1 MQKSPECQPGN
12 GTSQLERG
20 IPALAP
26 DYVSVD
32 ERSVKDLLQ
41 FAQNYASQLRYFNL
55 DDQPEGDWSAFLD
68 PALLGE
74 RELNELVGW
83 LNDPQA
89 SPPGTFFTRS
99 HFVLFLTF
107 LQLLQ
112 TARAQLNDFTRRH
125 LEFFYREALCLTSQ
139 AGTPDSIH
147 AVIELAKGQ
156 NQFLLP
162 AGTLFKAGKDSSGIE
177 RHYRSERD
185 LLANRASVST
195 LKTLFAEKLVIGLQ
209 QARETPDLL
218 VEMFPANKD
227 LLAEGRMVDRAFMA
241 MLVMA
246 LGSPGPGGP
255 LPSYGANQSGV
266 VQTVNIS
273 LLAQLDALLA
283 FMPGNLY
290 MPFSTF
296 RAVMQLKQVQMQQD
310 LQWGRIND
318 YLEVAGKKRDKKFQF
333 DRKVIVIDNF
343 EKNMLAALG
352 LSTFDH
358 FFDGLPEVDDI
369 YDLNR
374 RRDRDDVIEFIQ
386 ASLYMT
392 MADFS
397 AMMDLVEEINGRWRQ
412 IYEILREAGRRKQ
425 LQVPDHQLQA
435 PQIRTWDA
443 DKFGALVARTLGSI
457 AWPKITGMSLAS
469 FDDCQRELSRLES
482 WFHLTAEE
490 FVFIRAIN
498 QKQEAAH
505 SWEWEEVYTILDDA
519 YQDKMLTDRR
529 NALKTQRLTNG
540 FNAMILFA
548 LGEPNPGDLLPDGR
562 QFDQLSAE
570 TDASYISDKLLMEP
584 ANFSYI
590 KTTSVKTT
598 ASEDEWNN
606 VYAILERAQGRKRG
620 TVSGPAQIEKWDNLY
635 AFEDAGTVQVRL
647 AAEGDSA
654 TPRWRTFGGG
664 YDAQGATPGRIGLA
678 LASPLLALNEGVRVI
693 TLTLGFREELFDSGM
708 VKTALLAPAPFRFL
722 LSSEKAMLEIANAS
736 VKLLDGRV
744 TIPGAEK
751 PYQQALQIILTL
763 NEQAAPV
770 APLKLAPLIDTPWPV
785 LHMLLADIPDEVAP
799 LTGTTKRYRAF
810 QSLALEK
817 CHLKVEVT
825 GLSASMLQNDGGVLA
840 SKKPF
845 EPFGYAPVAGSSF
858 YFAHPELCA
867 KRLDNLTLA
876 IDWMAVPDDL
886 RSHYLGYKDYAD
898 PLATPA
904 SPLADNAAF
913 GASLKLVDNRALFT
927 VASLPLFNAV
937 SPDGSPAGSAR
948 TAGASQTSRQSVS
961 YAAISKAFPQYR
973 SAPAVLQASG
983 SQQVLDWS
991 RYWLLEL
998 QNPDFMHAL
1007 YPRVVAA
1014 CASKTRD
1021 GKVTPFFVN
1030 APYTPKIRRLS
1041 FGYTAT
1047 LEIDLGKTDLAP
1059 LTDRLYHLQ
1068 PFGYQDLVTASAANG
1083 NSRCP
1088 FFLPQYGNE
1097 GELYIGVAN
1106 LAAPQSLSLLFQ
1118 MAEGSA
1124 DPDLVREKVAWHYLD
1139 GNQWL
1144 SLEQGQL
1151 LLDSTNGLLN
1161 SGLIEFNLA
1170 ASQSG
1175 TVLPPGQ
1182 YWLRATI
1189 ARNSHSVAD
1198 TVAICAQA
1206 LRATLLEQGNAADH
1220 FSQPLPPLSVQGLL
1234 EPQTAVKSVLQP
1246 YSSFG
1251 GKRPE
1256 QDLHF
1261 YMRASERLRHKNR
1274 ALTCWDYEHLV
1285 LEAFPSIF
1293 KVKCLPVGTS
1303 GDPRLADVISV
1314 IVIPDIKG
1322 QLPFDPFEPKL
1333 PADVLLRIE
1342 QYLASHCAPF
1352 ARFRV
1357 SNPSYVR
1364 LKVRLGVRLR
1374 SDANPGYY
1382 KTLLNDELCRFLAP
1396 WAYDSSADIV
1406 FGGQINASLIVN
1418 FVEKRPYVDYVAGIK
1433 LFISFDGRSFT
1444 TWTPGPDASSLPP
1457 EAILVSDHSHQIDL
1471 IAEESYEEE
1480 FFSGI
1485 SYMKIELDFQI
1496 AAA

>member
-1 MQKSPECQPGN
+1 MQKSPESQPGN
-12 GTSQLERG
+12 GTSQLERS

-32 ERSVKDLLQ
+32 ERSVKDLLL
-41 FAQNYASQLRYFNL
+41 FAQNYASQLRYFNH
-55 DDQPEGDWSAFLD
+55 DNKPDGDWSAFLD
-68 PALLGE
+68 PDLLGE
-74 RELNELVGW
+74 RELNQLVNW
-83 LNDPQA
+83 LNNPEASAPDP
-89 SPPGTFFTRS
+89 FFTRP

-139 AGTPDSIH
+139 TGNPDSLH
-147 AVIELAKGQ
+147 VIVELAKGQ

-162 AGTLFKAGKDSSGIE
+162 AGTLFKAGKDSSGKE
-177 RHYRSERD
+177 LHYRSERD
-185 LLANRASVST
+185 LLANRGTVSS
-195 LKTLFAEKLVIGLQ
+195 LKTLFAEKMIIGLRE
-209 QARETPDLL
+209 ARETPDFLI
-218 VEMFPANKD
+218 EMFPSNKD
-227 LLAEGRMVDRAFMA
+227 LLAEGRMADRAFMA

-246 LGSPGPGGP
+246 LGNPGPGGP
-255 LPSYGANQSGV
+255 LPSYGTSQSGA
-266 VQTVNIS
+266 VQTVNTS

-283 FMPGNLY
+283 FMPANLY
-290 MPFSTF
+290 MPFSNF
-296 RAVMQLKQVQMQQD
+296 RAVMQLKQVQMQQAA
-310 LQWGRIND
+310 QWGRIND
-318 YLEVAGKKRDKKFQF
+318 YLEAAGKKRDRKFIL
-333 DRKVIVIDNF
+333 DRSVIDNF

-386 ASLYMT
+386 VALFMT
-392 MADFS
+392 VPDFS

-425 LQVPDHQLQA
+425 LKVPTHQLQA
-435 PQIRTWDA
+435 PQIRAWNA
-443 DKFGALVARTLGSI
+443 DKFGALVTRTLGSI
-457 AWPKITGMSLAS
+457 AWPKITGMTLGS
-469 FDDCQRELSRLES
+469 FDDCMRELVRLES
-482 WFHLTAEE
+482 WFHVSAEE
-490 FVFIRAIN
+490 FVQIRAIN
-498 QKQEAAH
+498 QKQDAAQ

-519 YQDKMLTDRR
+519 HQDKMLTDRR
-529 NALKTQRLTNG
+529 NELKKRRLAQG
-540 FNAMILFA
+540 VGAMILFA
-548 LGEPNPGDLLPDGR
+548 LGEPNPGDPLPDGR
-562 QFDQLSAE
+562 QFDQLSADA
-570 TDASYISDKLLMEP
+570 DASYISDKLFMEP
-584 ANFSYI
+584 ANYSYI
-590 KTTSVKTT
+590 KSTSAKAN
-598 ASEDEWNN
+598 ASDDEWNN

-635 AFEDAGTVQVRL
+635 AFDDASTVQVRL

-664 YDAQGATPGRIGLA
+664 YDAEGATPGRIGLA
-678 LASPLLALNEGVRVI
+678 LASPVLALNEGVRVI
-693 TLTLGFREELFDSGM
+693 TLTLGFREELFDKG
-708 VKTALLAPAPFRFL
+708 VVETALLAPAPFRFL
-722 LSSEKAMLEIANAS
+722 ISSEKAMVEIAN
-736 VKLLDGRV
+736 VGIKLLDGRF

-751 PYQQALQIILTL
+751 PYQHALQITLTL
-763 NEQAAPV
+763 NEQSPPV
-770 APLKLAPLIDTPWPV
+770 APLKLAALIDTPWPV
-785 LHMLLADIPDEVAP
+785 LHMLLADIPDEIAP

-817 CHLKVEVT
+817 CHVKVDVT

-840 SKKPF
+840 NKKPF

-886 RSHYLGYKDYAD
+886 RSYYLGYKDYAD
-898 PLATPA
+898 PAATPA

-913 GASLKLVDNRALFT
+913 GASLKLVDNRAQFNI
-927 VASLPLFNAV
+927 ASLPLFNAAA
-937 SPDGSPAGSAR
+937 PDGSPAGSAR

-961 YAAISKAFPQYR
+961 YATISKAFPQFQ
-973 SAPAVLQASG
+973 AASG
-983 SQQVLDWS
+983 LPQPAGAQQVLDWN

-1014 CASKTRD
+1014 CASKTKD
-1021 GKVTPFFVN
+1021 GKATPFFVN
-1030 APYTPKIRRLS
+1030 PPYTPKIRRLT
-1041 FGYTAT
+1041 FAYTAS
-1047 LEIDLGKTDLAP
+1047 LEIDLSKPDQTWQ
-1059 LTDRLYHLQ
+1059 TDRLYHLQ
-1068 PFGYQDLVTASAANG
+1068 PFGYQDLASATPANS

-1106 LAAPQSLSLLFQ
+1106 VAAPQSLSLLFQ
-1118 MAEGSA
+1118 LAEGSA
-1124 DPDLVREKVAWHYLD
+1124 DPDLARQKVGWHYLD
-1139 GNQWL
+1139 GNQWQ
-1144 SLEQGQL
+1144 SLEQGQIL
-1151 LLDSTNGLLN
+1151 FDSTNGLFN

-1170 ASQSG
+1170 ASRSG
-1175 TVLPPGQ
+1175 TVLPADQ

-1189 ARNSHSVAD
+1189 ARNCRSVPD

-1206 LRATLLEQGNAADH
+1206 LRATLVPQGNAPGH
-1220 FSQPLPPLSVQGLL
+1220 FGQALPPLSVQGLL

-1251 GKRPE
+1251 GKSPE

-1261 YMRASERLRHKNR
+1261 YMRASERVRHKDR
-1274 ALTCWDYEHLV
+1274 ALTCWDFEHLV
-1285 LEAFPSIF
+1285 LEAFPSVF

-1333 PADVLLRIE
+1333 PADVLLSIE
-1342 QYLASHCAPF
+1342 QYLASHSAPF

-1357 SNPSYVR
+1357 SNASYMR

-1374 SDANPGYY
+1374 DDGNPGYY

-1406 FGGQINASLIVN
+1406 FGGQINASLIIN
-1418 FVEKRPYVDYVAGIK
+1418 FVEKRPYVDYVAGLK
-1433 LFISFDGRSFT
+1433 LFISVDGRSFT
-1444 TWTPGPDASSLPP
+1444 TWTPGAEGSRLPP
-1457 EAILVSDHSHQIDL
+1457 EAILVSDHSHEIDM
-1471 IAEESYEEE
+1471 IAEESYEAE
-1480 FFSGI
+1480 FFTGI
-1485 SYMKIELDFQI
+1485 SYMKLELDFQI
-1496 AAA
+1496 AA